1 MLQSPFVRGHSVV
14 RVVDTRQS
22 GPCQGWGKGAVGSYY
37 VTGVEFQFEMTKIV
51 EEMVVV
57 MVSRN
62 VLNTT
67 EPHT

>member
-1 MLQSPFVRGHSVV
+1 M
-14 RVVDTRQS
+14 DTRQS
-22 GPCQGWGKGAVGSYY
+22 GHCQRWGEEAVGRYY
-37 VTGVEFQFEMTKIV
+37 VTGVEFQLAMMKIV